1 MLSAFLNINILA
13 WTSYHLCFGALGV
26 RSGNHSW
33 TCPHVLAWLMGKDE
47 CYRLSLAEQFW
58 RAIFFLDYGMLRNS
72 VGLVRDIYEAHALDC
87 IQGLTQIV
95 WTLVPRNS
103 VGLVRDISEAHALDC
118 IQGLTQIAGTLVC
131 RTVSSKTDVCQI
143 AITIS
148 ATFMHS
154 NFLMCPW
161 LTSLPLL
168 PVITLGA
175 ESADRHWFQ
184 WLYV

>member
-87 IQGLTQIV
+87 IQGLTQI
-95 WTLVPRNS
+95 
-103 VGLVRDISEAHALDC
+103 
-118 IQGLTQIAGTLVC
+118 AGTLVC

>member
-1 MLSAFLNINILA
+1 M
-13 WTSYHLCFGALGV
+13 
-26 RSGNHSW
+26 
-33 TCPHVLAWLMGKDE
+33 P
-47 CYRLSLAEQFW
+47 
-58 RAIFFLDYGMLRNS
+58 RNS
-72 VGLVRDIYEAHALDC
+72 VDLVRDISEAHALDC
-87 IQGLTQIV
+87 IQGCIQGLTQIAG
-95 WTLVPRNS
+95 TLVPRNS

-175 ESADRHWFQ
+175 ESADRH
-184 WLYV
+184 